1 MTKHQVAQVLKETAF
16 FLFLKGDNPFKA
28 QAYERAA
35 AAVLAAPS
43 DLPDLIATI
52 AHRPVR
58 HRSRDGRRHHR
69 IGHHRPLDHAR
80 GGARLVS
87 LFARGSGR
95 GPWLSRKQILKL
107 HDLAGITSVGDLKAA
122 CREGRLLSV
131 PGIGPKLQAK
141 LLDALGEYER
151 GQGYHLYADVVEE
164 AQELEAALKKRI
176 GSRSVT
182 LSGAMRRKMD
192 VVNEFVFVVAVDGK
206 MRMEGIA

>member
-1 MTKHQVAQVLKETAF
+1 MNGRQQRSWPFPPTSRISSPPSLTDLSGIGPATAGVITELVTTGRSTRHEEAQGSYPSSLVALGEVP
-16 FLFLKGDNPFKA
+16 G
-28 QAYERAA
+28 
-35 AAVLAAPS
+35 
-43 DLPDLIATI
+43 
-52 AHRPVR
+52 
-58 HRSRDGRRHHR
+58 
-69 IGHHRPLDHAR
+69 
-80 GGARLVS
+80 
-87 LFARGSGR
+87 
-95 GPWLSRKQILKL
+95 LSRKQILKL

>member
-1 MTKHQVAQVLKETAF
+1 
-16 FLFLKGDNPFKA
+16 
-28 QAYERAA
+28 
-35 AAVLAAPS
+35 
-43 DLPDLIATI
+43 
-52 AHRPVR
+52 
-58 HRSRDGRRHHR
+58 
-69 IGHHRPLDHAR
+69 
-80 GGARLVS
+80 
-87 LFARGSGR
+87 
-95 GPWLSRKQILKL
+95 
-107 HDLAGITSVGDLKAA
+107 VGDLKAA

-141 LLDALGEYER
+141 WLDALGEYER